1 MGNLCPVTMET
12 PDIAE
17 MLKIPGPCPFLTRP
31 TLINGR
37 VRDLSLTDYKGKYL
51 LVFFYRE
58 DFASVEDLEE
68 LAHRLKSFKKAGCDV
83 LACSTDSS
91 LVHLDWVK
99 TAKNEG
105 GFGGNLEI
113 PLVSDRFGE
122 LSKKLEI
129 YEEEEG
135 VCLRSVL
142 VVDDKGIMRHLTS
155 TSLPIG
161 DLVQSSLDTVK
172 TLKEV
177 KMDKLDNCKV
187 KENGFLDKLWRK
199 NLKIP
204 DTPKTSLKRTVSSA
218 SKSRSRNDQKPK
230 SEENPNRRSRSAS
243 RSKQGAVSTPFPLG
257 QSLGQ
262 EKADGFTDTIIQ
274 SLKSALKSKF
284 NNEIQLPQH
293 CAGEVTLDDGRVS
306 GVWKVSRG
314 GAASLGSRTDVLIL
328 TFPLMVRGM
337 LACYSFKG
345 RRVKGEL
352 ACAYDRV
359 VFNVKLSQRV
369 RAEAGN
375 CPQLVELSLKS
386 VEGVGMDVHGFGPLN
401 WIAGKTVTDL
411 VQETVLQEV
420 EDELK
425 FSLEY
430 QLANLAFYFQI
441 VESASP
447 SLTPVGIIVQ

>member
-1 MGNLCPVTMET
+1 MET
-12 PDIAE
+12 PDTVE
-17 MLKIPGPCPFLTRP
+17 TMKIPSPCLFLTRP
-31 TLINGR
+31 TLISGR

-51 LVFFYRE
+51 FVLFYRE
-58 DFASVEDLEE
+58 DFESVEDLEE
-68 LAHRLKSFKKAGCDV
+68 LSQSLKSFKKAGCEV

-99 TAKNEG
+99 TEKHEG
-105 GFGGNLEI
+105 GFGGNLDI

-122 LSKKLEI
+122 LSKTLGI
-129 YEEEEG
+129 YDEEEG

-142 VVDDKGIMRHLTS
+142 VVDDKGIMRQLTS
-155 TSLPIG
+155 TSLPIA
-161 DLVQSSLDTVK
+161 DLIQSSLETLK

-177 KMDKLDNCKV
+177 KIDNLDNCKV

-204 DTPKTSLKRTVSSA
+204 DTPTTSLKRTLSS
-218 SKSRSRNDQKPK
+218 SSNSRSRNDEKQKP
-230 SEENPNRRSRSAS
+230 EENTSRRSRSVS
-243 RSKQGAVSTPFPLG
+243 RSQNGAALTSFPLG
-257 QSLGQ
+257 QSLDQ
-262 EKADGFTDTIIQ
+262 DKADGFADTIMK
-274 SLKSALKSKF
+274 SLKAALKSKF
-284 NNEIQLPQH
+284 NNEIDLPEY
-293 CAGEVTLDDGRVS
+293 CAGEVTLHDGRVS
-306 GVWKVSRG
+306 GIWKVSRG
-314 GAASLGSRTDVLIL
+314 GAASIGSRTDVLIL

-369 RAEAGN
+369 RAEVGN
-375 CPQLVELSLKS
+375 SPQLVELSLSS
-386 VEGVGMDVHGFGPLN
+386 VEGVRMDVHGFGPLN
-401 WIAGKTVTDL
+401 WIAGKKVTDL
-411 VQETVLQEV
+411 VQQTVLQEV

-430 QLANLAFYFQI
+430 QLANLVFYFQI
-441 VESASP
+441 VESVSHN
-447 SLTPVGIIVQ
+447 LTPVGIIVQ

>member
-1 MGNLCPVTMET
+1 MEQVR
-12 PDIAE
+12 
-17 MLKIPGPCPFLTRP
+17 IPGPCPFLTRP
-31 TLINGR
+31 TLVSGR
-37 VRDLSLTDYKGKYL
+37 VRDLSLTDFKGKFL
-51 LVFFYRE
+51 FVLFYQE
-58 DFASVEDLEE
+58 DFNSVDDLKG
-68 LAHRLKSFKKAGCDV
+68 LVMNHKRFKQSDCEV
-83 LACSTDSS
+83 LACSTESS

-99 TAKNEG
+99 TPKEDG
-105 GFGGNLEI
+105 GFGGSLDI

-122 LSKKLEI
+122 LSGKLEI
-129 YEEEEG
+129 YDEEEG

-142 VVDDKGIMRHLTS
+142 IVDDKGIMRHLAS
-155 TSLPIG
+155 TSLPIE
-161 DLVQSSLDTVK
+161 DLIRSSLDTIK
-172 TLKEV
+172 TLREV
-177 KMDKLDNCKV
+177 KLEKMDNCKV
-187 KENGFLDKLWRK
+187 KEKGFLDKLWRK

-204 DTPKTSLKRTVSSA
+204 DSPKSSLKRSLSSS
-218 SKSRSRNDQKPK
+218 SKIRARPAEKPK
-230 SEENPNRRSRSAS
+230 IDENTKKRSRSS
-243 RSKQGAVSTPFPLG
+243 SQSKVKSGSSVFPLA
-257 QSLGQ
+257 QSLAE
-262 EKADGFTDTIIQ
+262 EKADDFADTIIK
-274 SLKSALKSKF
+274 SLKAALKDKF
-284 NNEIQLPQH
+284 NNEIELPEY

-314 GAASLGSRTDVLIL
+314 GPASLGSRTDVLIL
-328 TFPLMVRGM
+328 TFPLLIRGM

-386 VEGVGMDVHGFGPLN
+386 VDGVRMDVHGFGPLN
-401 WIAGKTVTDL
+401 WIAGKKVTDL

-430 QLANLAFYFQI
+430 QLSNLAFYFQI
-441 VESASP
+441 VESVSP
-447 SLTPVGIIVQ
+447 NLTPVGIIVH